1 MLKILHQRSHNPYF
15 NIATEEYLLKN
26 KTDDFFI
33 IYRNSPSVIVGKHQ
47 NTNAEINHQFVEN
60 NDIPV
65 VRRLSGGGTV
75 YHDLGNINFCFIMNG
90 AEGQLVDFKRYTEP
104 IIDILQ
110 GFGVD
115 AFLGGK
121 NDIRVGDKKISGNAE
136 HVYRKRVLH
145 HGTLLFQSDLDR
157 LNEAIRVDLSKY
169 HDNAVKSIRSS
180 VANIVDFLPSP
191 MDVAFFE
198 EILIGFMLSYFQ
210 ESEEYSLTNEDSIAI
225 GTLVDSKYSTWEWN
239 YGYSPVYELVK
250 NVQTSAGELTIKV
263 NVVKGYV
270 DDLSFSGVDIS
281 NEIVERLRLLL
292 VGKIHSAKD
301 IAIAIADNKIGDFFQ
316 NRLSV
321 KLTPEYF
328 C

>member
-1 MLKILHQRSHNPYF
+1 MLKVLHQRGHNPYF
-15 NIATEEYLLKN
+15 NIAAEEYLLKN

-33 IYRNSPSVIVGKHQ
+33 IYRNNPSVIVGKHQ
-47 NTNAEINHQFVEN
+47 NTNAEINHQFVETYG
-60 NDIPV
+60 IPV

-104 IIDILQ
+104 IVDILQ

-121 NDIRVGDKKISGNAE
+121 NDIRVGNKKISGNAE

-145 HGTLLFQSDLDR
+145 HGTLLFQSDLDK

-169 HDNAVKSIRSS
+169 HDNAVKSIRST
-180 VANIVDFLPSP
+180 VANIADFLPSP

-198 EILIGFMLSYFQ
+198 EILIGFMLNYFQ
-210 ESEEYSLTNEDSIAI
+210 KSEEYSLTSEDIIAI
-225 GTLVDSKYSTWEWN
+225 ESLADSKYSTWEWN
-239 YGYSPVYELVK
+239 YGYSPVYDAIRTI
-250 NVQTSAGELTIKV
+250 NTPQGQLTIKV
-263 NVVKGYV
+263 SVVKGYV
-270 DDLSFSGVDIS
+270 DDLIFSGVDIS
-281 NEIVERLRLLL
+281 DEIVDRLRLLL
-292 VGKIHSAKD
+292 IGKVHSFKD
-301 IAIAIADNKIGDFFQ
+301 ITIAIEDKDIGDFFQ

-321 KLTPEYF
+321 KLTPEFF

>member
-1 MLKILHQRSHNPYF
+1 MLKVLHQRGHNPYF

-26 KTDDFFI
+26 MTDDFFV
-33 IYRNSPSVIVGKHQ
+33 IYRNNPSVIVGKHQ
-47 NTNAEINHQFVEN
+47 NTNAEINHHFVETN
-60 NDIPV
+60 GIPV

-75 YHDLGNINFCFIMNG
+75 YHDLGNINFCFIMSG
-90 AEGQLVDFKRYTEP
+90 AEGHLVDFKRYTEP
-104 IIDILQ
+104 VIDILQ

-169 HDNAVKSIRSS
+169 HDNAVKSIRST

-191 MDVAFFE
+191 MDVVFFE
-198 EILIGFMLSYFQ
+198 EILMGFILSYFQ
-210 ESEEYSLTNEDSIAI
+210 SAEEYHLTQEDNDAI
-225 GTLVDSKYSTWEWN
+225 ETLVDSKYSTWEWN
-239 YGYSPVYELVK
+239 YGYSPVYDVIKKLE
-250 NVQTSAGELTIKV
+250 TSEGCLQIKV
-263 NVVKGYV
+263 SVVKGYIE
-270 DDLSFSGVDIS
+270 DLSFSGVDIL
-281 NEIVERLRLLL
+281 NEVEERIRLLL
-292 VGKIHSAKD
+292 VGKNHSAKV
-301 IAIAIADNKIGDFFQ
+301 IAKVMEDKKIGDFFQ

-321 KLTPEYF
+321 ELTPEYF

>member
-1 MLKILHQRSHNPYF
+1 MLKVLHQRGHNPYF

-26 KTDDFFI
+26 KADDFFI
-33 IYRNSPSVIVGKHQ
+33 IYRNNPSVIVGKHQ
-47 NTNAEINHQFVEN
+47 NTNAEINHQFVETYG
-60 NDIPV
+60 IPV

-169 HDNAVKSIRSS
+169 HDSAVKSIRST
-180 VANIVDFLPSP
+180 VANVADFLPSP

-198 EILIGFMLSYFQ
+198 EFLIGYMLNYFQ
-210 ESEEYSLTNEDSIAI
+210 ESDEYVLSEDDNNSIEA
-225 GTLVDSKYSTWEWN
+225 LVDTKYSTWEWN
-239 YGYSPVYELVK
+239 YGYSPVYEVIK
-250 NVQTSAGELTIKV
+250 NIKTSAGKLTIKV

-270 DDLSFSGVDIS
+270 DDLNFSGVDIS
-281 NEIVERLRLLL
+281 NEIVERLKLLL
-292 VGKIHSAKD
+292 IGKVHSAKD
-301 IAIAIADNKIGDFFQ
+301 IAIAIADNEIDDFFQ
-316 NRLSV
+316 NRLSL
-321 KLTPEYF
+321 KLIPEYF